1 MIILCYKYFNFIAM
15 IQKIIFYVLAGI
27 LIFFIGGGL
36 LFNELLP
43 AKTIDFQ
50 SYFKKNKHFSSIEE
64 GMEIDVK
71 KLSKKD
77 VYLMVTLKPFAAG
90 PIEHIHEDFDE
101 YFFVEKGT
109 LSLLINGQKRIL
121 NAGESILIPKGT
133 PHKPFNETDQEVI
146 LNDKNEVHPTMP
158 AYFAYGL
165 SQVYPVIDKH
175 GSKSP
180 KVLFELAR
188 LGQGFDTWLADT
200 PLFLQK
206 AIRWILKP
214 LAHVF

>member
-1 MIILCYKYFNFIAM
+1 M
-15 IQKIIFYVLAGI
+15 IQKFILYVAAGI

-50 SYFKKNKHFSSIEE
+50 SYFSKNKHFSSMEE
-64 GMEIDVK
+64 GMEIEVK
-71 KLSKKD
+71 KLSKD
-77 VYLMVTLKPFAAG
+77 NVYLRVTLKPFAAG
-90 PIEHIHEDFDE
+90 PLEHIHQNFDE
-101 YFFVEKGT
+101 YFVIEKGT

-121 NAGESILIPKGT
+121 KAGESILIPKGT
-133 PHKPFNETDQEVI
+133 PHKPFNETAQEVI
-146 LNDKNEVHPTMP
+146 LNDKNERQPTMP

-165 SQVYPVIDKH
+165 SHLYPVIDEY

-180 KVLFELAR
+180 KVLFQLAR
-188 LGQGFDTWLADT
+188 LGPSFDTWLADA
-200 PLFLQK
+200 PLFSQK

-214 LAHVF
+214 PAHVFL